1 MLQKLTVNSFEWR
14 KDFRFYEEYIL
25 NYDENIDK
33 RYMSVLIILRNYR
46 KRISD
51 LSLLLRM
58 NMNIDNIDKLM
69 CNLYGKKNCAIHITM
84 PYTYI
89 MGYIKKRPE
98 SSSIKR

>member
-1 MLQKLTVNSFEWR
+1 MLQKLAVNSFEWR

-58 NMNIDNIDKLM
+58 KMNIDNIDKLM
-69 CNLYGKKNCAIHITM
+69 CDLYGTKNCAIHVHHGL
-84 PYTYI
+84 Y
-89 MGYIKKRPE
+89 
-98 SSSIKR
+98 